1 MQPVHFNSVLL
12 SYLSWIQSVQHV
24 VQFWSCFL
32 SILSDPNKTQKL
44 IFGVRERMA
53 SLAQQFTGLRCA
65 PLSSTRF
72 SKSKPFSHPNQ
83 THKPTLLLPIVS
95 AVAISNAKT
104 KDRTE
109 LKKLFEDAYER
120 CRTTPLEGV
129 SFTLDDFNDAL
140 EKYDF
145 NAEIGTKVGCPLSS
159 LKLWVGI
166 GFWMRVF
173 FMGMS

>member
-1 MQPVHFNSVLL
+1 
-12 SYLSWIQSVQHV
+12 
-24 VQFWSCFL
+24 
-32 SILSDPNKTQKL
+32 
-44 IFGVRERMA
+44 
-53 SLAQQFTGLRCA
+53 
-65 PLSSTRF
+65 
-72 SKSKPFSHPNQ
+72 
-83 THKPTLLLPIVS
+83 LLLPIVS

-159 LKLWVGI
+159 LKL
-166 GFWMRVF
+166 
-173 FMGMS
+173 